1 MTPGNLSS
9 MTGSLVPL
17 LPFALKNHATI
28 LEIYCEDWL
37 LAFSPNHHLNSR
49 YGSDYAQALKETAAK

>member
-1 MTPGNLSS
+1 

-17 LPFALKNHATI
+17 LPFAVKNHATI

-37 LAFSPNHHLNSR
+37 LAFSPNHPQNKR
-49 YGSDYAQALKETAAK
+49 YGAEYAQALKETAAGK